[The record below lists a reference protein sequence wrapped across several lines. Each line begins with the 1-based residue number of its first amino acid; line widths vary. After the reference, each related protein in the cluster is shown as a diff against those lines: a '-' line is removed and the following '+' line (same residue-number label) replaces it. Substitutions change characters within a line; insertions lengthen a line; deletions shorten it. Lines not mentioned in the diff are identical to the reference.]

1 MVTAAVYPIA
11 GECQCGSVR
20 YEVLKPYRF
29 IAVCHC
35 LDCQK
40 LSAGAFSISM
50 IVDSDAFKM
59 VRGTL
64 KKWERATA
72 SGGTTECFFCPEC
85 SNRIYHAN
93 PKLPQAVRLKPGTLE
108 DTSIL
113 QPDYH
118 AWVKRKQPW
127 VLIPEG
133 VTQFETEPQSLQE
146 VIAAVTATR
155 TKRAQMNA
163 R

>member
-1 MVTAAVYPIA
+1 MSKAVMYPIA
-11 GECQCGSVR
+11 GECQCGGVR

-29 IAVCHC
+29 VAVCHC

-40 LSAGAFSISM
+40 LSAGAFSMSM
-50 IVDSDAFKM
+50 IVDADAFKM
-59 VRGTL
+59 ARGTP

-72 SGGTTECFFCPEC
+72 SGGTTACYFCPEC

-93 PKLPQAVRLKPGTLE
+93 PKMPQFIRLKPGSLE

-118 AWVKRKQPW
+118 AWVKRKQAW
-127 VLIPEG
+127 LEIPEG
-133 VTQFETEPQSLQE
+133 VSQFETEPQSLQE

-155 TKRAQMNA
+155 TKRALLNA
-163 R
+163 N